1 MLVMDESNREQLSV
15 NSETDVLEKVIIH
28 RPDIGIS
35 RVTPENAEKLLYD
48 DIVFLKKMQVE
59 HDIFTDVLRAFAG
72 KENVYEAHF
81 LLAQVLEE
89 DGVKHEFLSD
99 IAKSGNFGHETVSY
113 LNSLD
118 TRRLATI
125 LISGYDKSG
134 DKTLM
139 NPLPNFVFTRDV
151 GIVVNDH
158 LLIGS
163 AMKLARKRET
173 NICRLIFRHH
183 PLFECF
189 REEEKVVSLSS
200 FIDPEM
206 AIEGGDVMLID
217 KDHLLI
223 GITERTS
230 EKAFDEIKDQLLGKG
245 AVKNVVKVEIPKQ
258 RAYMHI
264 DTVFTKIDH
273 HDLVIFEPILEGTL
287 DVSKVTAYRHDGS
300 SEEFANPKDFWLSID
315 PDTRFIL
322 SGNGKSPSAEREQWT
337 DGCNLVAVRPGVAIS
352 YDRNIRTASALKEAG
367 YEILEA
373 EAFLQSVKAGLDP
386 ESLEKTIIALPSSEL
401 SRGRG
406 GPHCMTM
413 PIKRSPKSKT
423 ETEANN

>member
-1 MLVMDESNREQLSV
+1 MDDANREQLIV
-15 NSETDVLEKVIIH
+15 RSETDILDKVIIH

-48 DIVFLKKMQVE
+48 DIVFLRKMQAE

-81 LLAQVLEE
+81 LLSQVLED
-89 DGVKHEFLSD
+89 DGTKHEFLSE
-99 IAKSGNFGHETVSY
+99 IAKAGNFGHETVSH

-125 LISGYDKSG
+125 LISGYDKG
-134 DKTLM
+134 EDKTLM

-151 GIVVNDH
+151 GIVINDH
-158 LLIGS
+158 LLVGS
-163 AMKLARKRET
+163 AMKVARKRET
-173 NICRLIFRHH
+173 NICRLIFEHH
-183 PLFECF
+183 PLFAGF
-189 REEEKVVSLSS
+189 REQEKVVQLSS
-200 FIDPEM
+200 FTDPEM

-217 KDHLLI
+217 SEHLLI
-223 GITERTS
+223 GITERTT
-230 EKAFDEIKDQLLGKG
+230 EKAFDEVKDQLLGKG
-245 AVKNVVKVEIPKQ
+245 AVKNVVKVEIPRQ

-264 DTVFTKIDH
+264 DTVFTKIDE
-273 HDLVIFEPILEGTL
+273 HDYVIYAPILEG
-287 DVSKVTAYRHDGS
+287 DFDRSKVTVYSNDGTS
-300 SEEFANPKDFWLSID
+300 TEYANPKEFFLAID
-315 PDTRFIL
+315 PESRFIL

-352 YDRNIRTASALKEAG
+352 YDRNIRTAAAMKEAG
-367 YEILEA
+367 YEVMKA
-373 EAFLQSVKAGLDP
+373 EDFLQKVKEGLDVK
-386 ESLEKTIIALPSSEL
+386 SLEKTIIALPSSEL

-413 PIKRSPKSKT
+413 PIKRSQKQ
-423 ETEANN
+423 ETESTHQNS